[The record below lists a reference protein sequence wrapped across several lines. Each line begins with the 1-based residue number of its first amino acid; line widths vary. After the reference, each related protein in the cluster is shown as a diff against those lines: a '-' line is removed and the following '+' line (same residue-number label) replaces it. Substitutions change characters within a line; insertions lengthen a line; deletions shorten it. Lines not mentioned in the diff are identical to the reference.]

1 MGVLE
6 GLEAVGLAQGLPL
19 GVVGPGLV
27 AVAQRRPGAGDVE
40 WSASTRSCVTVYVVS
55 TRVAVA
61 RTTVA

>member
-6 GLEAVGLAQGLPL
+6 GLEAVGLAQGLHWASSGQGWSPSRS
-19 GVVGPGLV
+19 
-27 AVAQRRPGAGDVE
+27 AAQVPATLE